1 MVGSIVFGGPSLIA
15 WAIGDS
21 MRTRRAYYAALEDRA
36 ARLERERDA
45 QAQIAA
51 AAERAR
57 IARELHDVIAH
68 NVSVMVVQADGAS
81 YALDRS
87 PERARQ
93 ALAAISST
101 GRQALDEMR
110 HMLGVLRSAD
120 ERSGVAPIP
129 GVGQLDELLD
139 QTRASGLAVSFTVEG
154 VPSPLPSGV
163 ALAAYRT
170 VQESLTNVRKHGGPA
185 ARAQVLLRYCEDA
198 LVLTITDD
206 GRGAAAVSDGAGHG
220 LIGMRERVAV
230 YGGALEAGPR
240 PGGGYRVTA
249 RLPLI
254 PGPAAAPS
262 PAPAPAGPAPV
273 SFAADRPRSPRPLR
287 PPRVPLANRG
297 RVSIRIML
305 VDDQEL
311 VRAGFRMVLD
321 AQDDMSVV
329 GEAGD
334 GLAATGLLQS
344 VTADVVV
351 MDVRMPRLDGIETTR
366 RICRAGQLPR
376 VLMLTTFDLDEYAYS
391 ALKAGASGFLLKDV
405 PPEELLFAIRAVHS
419 GDAVVAPSMT
429 RRLIDRFAPLFP
441 AGDEVVPAGLDGLTS
456 REREVLV
463 HVAQGLSNSEIAVRL
478 FVSEATVKTH
488 VGRVLAKLGLRDRVQ
503 AVVLAYETGLVR
515 ARGLT

>member
-1 MVGSIVFGGPSLIA
+1 VVAVYAWVRRHPRLVDGVLAAVLALAGLGTAFARGQLLELPVTFLIAAPVVFRRQHPVGAFAASLVVGGVQVAAGLRPMAADLAIVVLLYTLAAYCPRRVSRNGLILCLLGSVAAMARWEPTPIDLPSWIMVGSIVFGGPSLIA

-240 PGGGYRVTA
+240 PGGGYQVTV

-262 PAPAPAGPAPV
+262 PAPSGPAPV
-273 SFAADRPRSPRPLR
+273 SFAADRPDRPDHHDRSDHPEYRWR
-287 PPRVPLANRG
+287 TG
-297 RVSIRIML
+297 
-305 VDDQEL
+305 
-311 VRAGFRMVLD
+311 
-321 AQDDMSVV
+321 
-329 GEAGD
+329 
-334 GLAATGLLQS
+334 AA
-344 VTADVVV
+344 
-351 MDVRMPRLDGIETTR
+351 
-366 RICRAGQLPR
+366 
-376 VLMLTTFDLDEYAYS
+376 
-391 ALKAGASGFLLKDV
+391 
-405 PPEELLFAIRAVHS
+405 
-419 GDAVVAPSMT
+419 
-429 RRLIDRFAPLFP
+429 
-441 AGDEVVPAGLDGLTS
+441 
-456 REREVLV
+456 
-463 HVAQGLSNSEIAVRL
+463 
-478 FVSEATVKTH
+478 
-488 VGRVLAKLGLRDRVQ
+488 
-503 AVVLAYETGLVR
+503 
-515 ARGLT
+515 